1 MELSTSL
8 NVLYDPARVTQL
20 QALERCAAAGFR
32 HLDFNF
38 TDWTHPGSPF
48 IGEGWR
54 EWLREIRRRA
64 DEMGVC
70 FTQSHGPIF
79 HKFGDDERTR
89 WLTEMSHRSIEGAG
103 IIGAPWVVFEP
114 ESYPGAWDAA
124 HLAGLKQR
132 NLDWFGALLPTAER
146 AGVGLALEN
155 ITDVHGESRGMRRLY
170 CAGVAELIELVDG
183 FSSPRVGICWDTG
196 HAHIQRLEQGAAIRA
211 LGSRLKAVHIQD
223 NDGRTDQHLLP
234 YTGTISWPVVLEALR
249 AGPYGGDFTFEV
261 AQAIRPL
268 PDPLRDGAVRRMF
281 ELGQYMVEKV

>member
-8 NVLYDPARVTQL
+8 NVLYDPSRVTQV

-64 DEMGVC
+64 DELGVSFNQC
-70 FTQSHGPIF
+70 HGPIF
-79 HKFGDDERTR
+79 KKFEADERTR

-114 ESYPGAWDAA
+114 ESYPGAWDVA
-124 HLAGLKQR
+124 HLAGMKQR

-155 ITDVHGESRGMRRLY
+155 VNEAYAEGRGMRRLY
-170 CAGVAELIELVDG
+170 GAATAELVDLVDG
-183 FSSPRVGICWDTG
+183 FGSPHVGICWDTG

-211 LGSRLKAVHIQD
+211 LGSRLKAVHIHD
-223 NDGRTDQHLLP
+223 NDSRADQHLLP
-234 YTGTISWPVVLEALR
+234 YAGTIKWPAVIEALR
-249 AGPYGGDFTFEV
+249 AIGYDGDFSFEV
-261 AQAIRPL
+261 AQAIQPL
-268 PDPLRDGAVRRMF
+268 PDPLRDAALRF
-281 ELGQYMVEKV
+281 AIQLGHHILAQ